1 MSTFS
6 FFFYLCCSEKDSVG
20 VVSYAD
26 ESSVVSEP
34 LVVSQK
40 YCRCNFTY
48 SGGSCEVVC
57 GPNDLINVGN
67 SVHLSQSQR
76 SAAAA
81 VTTTTTTAAAV
92 TLNQPEVTS
101 VVTAAVVLANSA
113 NDPAA
118 PKI

>member
-6 FFFYLCCSEKDSVG
+6 FFYLCCSEKDSVG

-57 GPNDLINVGN
+57 GPNDLINMGN

-81 VTTTTTTAAAV
+81 VATTTTTAD